1 MAISQFIEKIRNAGL
16 DPIVENAFLYYF
28 KQVEEGASGKLS
40 KNEIDAPAESNVIN
54 YDEIE
59 LSKPAPIDKLAVIKL
74 NGGLGTSMGLSQ
86 AKTLLKV
93 KDNLNFLDIIARQI
107 LTLRDQ
113 TQHDIPLIFMHSFNT
128 QKDSLEYLEKYKD
141 LKLENIPL
149 DFLQN
154 KFPKVRQSDLAP
166 FIHKDDAKTWNPPGH
181 GEIYMALAITGT
193 LDKLLAA
200 GKEYAFLSNS
210 DNLGSVVDDK
220 ILGYFAENNLPFL
233 MEVCTRTE
241 MDKKGGHLAQTH
253 DGQLILRET
262 AQCPEDEKD
271 LFEDVHYYKYFN
283 TNNLWINLKIL
294 KEELDKNGNFLPL
307 SLIIN
312 PKEVDGIKVFQ
323 LESAMGAAISVFK
336 NSKAMVVHR
345 DRFAPV
351 KKTDDLF
358 VVRSDAFK
366 LSSNYH
372 LKLATGKQP
381 IVRLDQKYFKMV
393 NEFETRFLA
402 DVPSLKDCEK
412 FVLKGDVKFGKNVI
426 IKGNVEYVT
435 EEPVILENC
444 VLE

>member
-1 MAISQFIEKIRNAGL
+1 
-16 DPIVENAFLYYF
+16 
-28 KQVEEGASGKLS
+28 
-40 KNEIDAPAESNVIN
+40 
-54 YDEIE
+54 
-59 LSKPAPIDKLAVIKL
+59 
-74 NGGLGTSMGLSQ
+74 
-86 AKTLLKV
+86 
-93 KDNLNFLDIIARQI
+93 
-107 LTLRDQ
+107 
-113 TQHDIPLIFMHSFNT
+113 MHSFNT
-128 QKDSLEYLEKYKD
+128 QKESLEYLEKYKD
-141 LKLENIPL
+141 LALGNIPL

-154 KFPKVRQSDLAP
+154 KFPKVRQSDLTP
-166 FIHKDDAKTWNPPGH
+166 LIHEDETKTWNPPGH

-220 ILGYFAENNLPFL
+220 ILGYFAEKNLPFL

-262 AQCPEDEKD
+262 AQCPDDEVE
-271 LFEDVHYYKYFN
+271 LFEDVNHYKYFN
-283 TNNLWINLKIL
+283 TNNLWINLKAL
-294 KEELDKNGNFLPL
+294 KEQLDKNGNFLPL

-358 VVRSDAFK
+358 IIRSDAYK

-372 LKLATGKQP
+372 LKLAAAKQP
-381 IVRLDQKYFKMV
+381 IINLDQRYFKMV
-393 NEFETRFLA
+393 NEFEARFLA
-402 DVPSLKDCEK
+402 DVPSLKECEK
-412 FVLKGDVKFGKNVI
+412 FILKGDVKFGENVV
-426 IKGNVEYVT
+426 IKGNVEYFT
-435 EEPVILENC
+435 EKPVILENC
-444 VLE
+444 ILE